1 MSSDAEAAAAGTE
14 EGERVEEW
22 PPAPLADRLGFLLK
36 HAQLE
41 LAAHSEPALRPLG
54 ITGRELAVLS
64 VLADGG
70 SLSQHE
76 AARRLAID
84 RTTMVALL
92 DGLEAK
98 GLVER
103 RPHPGDR
110 RRNVVELTAKGHRV
124 MDEALRAT
132 RDAEGRFL
140 APLGDA
146 GARRF
151 REALQALVASGA
163 KPRHERSP

>member
-1 MSSDAEAAAAGTE
+1 MSRHIEAAAVG
-14 EGERVEEW
+14 GEDGVRPEEW

-36 HAQLE
+36 HAQSE
-41 LAAHSEPALRPLG
+41 LAGLSEPALRPSG
-54 ITGRELAVLS
+54 IIGRELAVLS

-70 SLSQHE
+70 SLSQHQ

-92 DGLEAK
+92 DGLQDK

-103 RPHPGDR
+103 HPHPGDR
-110 RRNVVELTAKGHRV
+110 RRNVVELTAKGHQV
-124 MDEALRAT
+124 KDEALRAT
-132 RDAEGRFL
+132 HDAERRFL

-146 GARRF
+146 EARRF
-151 REALQALVASGA
+151 RRALQTLIAAGP
-163 KPRHERSP
+163 KPR

>member
-1 MSSDAEAAAAGTE
+1 MSSAVRPEDDEPS
-14 EGERVEEW
+14 VEW

-41 LAAHSEPALRPLG
+41 LAGISEPALAPLG
-54 ITGRELAVLS
+54 ISGRELAVLS
-64 VLADGG
+64 VLAHGE
-70 SLSQHE
+70 SLSQHQ

-92 DGLEAK
+92 DGLEGK

-110 RRNVVELTAKGHRV
+110 RRNVVELTPSGRKV
-124 MDEALRAT
+124 LDKALQAT
-132 RDAEGRFL
+132 RDAERQFL

-146 GARRF
+146 GGQRLRDALRTLISPARGHRPT
-151 REALQALVASGA
+151 G
-163 KPRHERSP
+163 

>member
-1 MSSDAEAAAAGTE
+1 MSSHAGAGAHD
-14 EGERVEEW
+14 GERPEEW
-22 PPAPLADRLGFLLK
+22 PPAPLADR
-36 HAQLE
+36 
-41 LAAHSEPALRPLG
+41 
-54 ITGRELAVLS
+54 
-64 VLADGG
+64 G
-70 SLSQHE
+70 SLSQHQ

-110 RRNVVELTAKGHRV
+110 RRNVVEPTAEGRRV

-132 RDAEGRFL
+132 RDAERRLL

-146 GARRF
+146 EAKRF
-151 REALQALVASGA
+151 KEALRALIAPAPARGH
-163 KPRHERSP
+163 PI